1 MSKGSN
7 RRPAQVP
14 DKQIDANWKLAF
26 GKKKNEK
33 KKLDKKTKQ

>member
-1 MSKGSN
+1 MSKGDN

-14 DKQIDANWKLAF
+14 VKQIDANWERIF

-33 KKLDKKTKQ
+33 KKLDKKTK